1 MKTQHLLQLEDA
13 SAISQ
18 ACKIRAAELNVA
30 VSIVVLDG
38 HGHLMLSERLDGAQ
52 FQTPDVAKG
61 KALTAV
67 MMRQPSRVIENAA
80 LARLT
85 LCSFQ
90 DSRLPIQGGLP
101 LFIHKACVGSVG
113 VSGGSPEQDEVIA
126 EAGIEYFMHQIRLP

>member
-1 MKTQHLLQLEDA
+1 MNTQHILQLTDA

-18 ACKIRAAELNVA
+18 ACKARATDLNVA

-38 HGHLMLSERLDGAQ
+38 HGHLILSERLDGAQ

-67 MMRQPSRVIENAA
+67 MMRQPSRAIEDAA

-85 LCSFQ
+85 LCSFR
-90 DSRLPIQGGLP
+90 DGRLPIQGGLP
-101 LFIHKACVGSVG
+101 LFIHGECVGSVG
-113 VSGGSPEQDEVIA
+113 ISGGSPDQDEMIA
-126 EAGIEYFMHQIRLP
+126 QAGIEYFLRETQQT